1 MVPMPSK
8 PSTVHISDSIMI
20 TDELQQY
27 RGQRG
32 LSYVEV
38 LVTVS
43 MTAVIVLALMGVV
56 NTATETG
63 NEVAERNTLTR
74 EARFAL
80 SRMSSML
87 GRSPT
92 LLLPLADNPATNWPE
107 NLREQTDPPTPPLGS
122 STLAT
127 AVLAFSL
134 PAYVDLD
141 GDDLA
146 DADNDGDGRIDE
158 DLPGDATWDNASGI
172 VGIDDNGDGT
182 VDEGDEKDDDE
193 DGDKDEDWFNGVDDD
208 GDGRIDEDPK
218 DDNNKDDKAGVAGID
233 DDADGDVDEG
243 DKKDDDEDGVKDED
257 WYDPVVFYL
266 KTGSNGRLA
275 LVERSPVPWD
285 VNSDTVIDGLDFVES
300 ELAQNVTHFRVERLQ
315 TATSVVLID
324 ITIGLVDPQSGESIS
339 LQTRVR
345 AGGAL

>member
-1 MVPMPSK
+1 
-8 PSTVHISDSIMI
+8 MI
-20 TDELQQY
+20 PGRARQN
-27 RGQRG
+27 RGQSG

-56 NTATETG
+56 NTATEVG
-63 NEVAERNTLTR
+63 NEASERNTLTR

-134 PAYVDLD
+134 PAHVDLD
-141 GDDLA
+141 GNDVA
-146 DADNDGDGRIDE
+146 DADNDADGRIDE
-158 DLPGDATWDNASGI
+158 DLPGDATLDDAAGI
-172 VGIDDNGDGT
+172 IGIDDDGDGE
-182 VDEGDEKDDDE
+182 VDEGDKKDEDE

-208 GDGRIDEDPK
+208 GDGRVDEDPK
-218 DDNNKDDKAGVAGID
+218 DDNNKDEESGIAGID
-233 DDADGDVDEG
+233 DNANGDVDES
-243 DKKDDDEDGVKDED
+243 DKKDDDEDGSEDED
-257 WYDPVVFYL
+257 WYDPIVYFL

-275 LVERSPVPWD
+275 LFERSPVPWD
-285 VNSDTVIDGLDFVES
+285 VNSDAAIDGLDFVES
-300 ELAQNVTHFRVERLQ
+300 ELAQNVTHFRVERIQ

-324 ITIGLVDPQSGESIS
+324 ITIALTDPQSGESIR